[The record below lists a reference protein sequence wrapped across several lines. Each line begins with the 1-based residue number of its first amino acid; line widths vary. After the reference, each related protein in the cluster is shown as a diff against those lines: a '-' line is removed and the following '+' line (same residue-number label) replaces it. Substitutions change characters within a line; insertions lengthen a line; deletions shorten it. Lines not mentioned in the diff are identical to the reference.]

1 MARRRRSR
9 VQRCAS
15 GLSSNA
21 GWKDD
26 TRNGPSSLCRGGAGC
41 WHLQPIRFRMLTVSE
56 TMPRLKRARKASP
69 LAGLPA
75 LHLSTYPL
83 VLAMSYRRA
92 SRRRDYSQRR
102 NRRRPSGRIMAKHK
116 ILRAVQFGVTRKT
129 RFQKRFALVRDAIFE
144 LPITPAAAIRELF

>member
-1 MARRRRSR
+1 MAHQAFVEAAR
-9 VQRCAS
+9 
-15 GLSSNA
+15 
-21 GWKDD
+21 
-26 TRNGPSSLCRGGAGC
+26 GAGICNQSASEC
-41 WHLQPIRFRMLTVSE
+41 WRSVRL
-56 TMPRLKRARKASP
+56 MPRLKRARKASP